1 MAKSMPLE
9 SFLFSTNYDVPEAE
23 EVTEGRNIP
32 PSDCDNT
39 LFLARINKRWNTINH
54 AFPGMACNVY
64 CAVSQRPPLLRT
76 PVQLYEEH
84 NLLEWKFNE
93 LQFHGHNF
101 RVVYLLG
108 NAEAAQGFR
117 TRRESKYVSRGVSC
131 VLIAATQFG
140 NSFSCTTNLVKVQGD
155 ATNVRRHRPI
165 PWESSPSTF

>member
-9 SFLFSTNYDVPEAE
+9 SFLFSTNYDVPEEE
-23 EVTEGRNIP
+23 EVTEGRSIL

-76 PVQLYEEH
+76 PVQLYDEH

-108 NAEAAQGFR
+108 NARRRLRALGPGERVNTSVGVLVVFWLRPLNLETHFHAPRILLKFKA
-117 TRRESKYVSRGVSC
+117 TR
-131 VLIAATQFG
+131 LM
-140 NSFSCTTNLVKVQGD
+140 
-155 ATNVRRHRPI
+155 
-165 PWESSPSTF
+165 